1 MIAIT
6 QTASERSRSAGISPA
21 CTRLDL
27 PDPLGPTTAVNPASP
42 STTLDRFAM
51 SSSRP

>member
-6 QTASERSRSAGISPA
+6 HVASERSRSAGISPA
-21 CTRLDL
+21 CTKLDL

-42 STTLDRFAM
+42 STTLDSCAI